1 MSVLIS
7 ILLGLVQGITEFLPV
22 SSSGHLSILQNLL
35 ELRYDEG
42 GHLLFDALLQLGTL
56 VSLFIVYRP
65 EIRGIAKDAGS
76 FILKRGDEGRT
87 QDGRMKPGLR
97 MLYLIIIGTIPMI
110 FTLFFVKFV
119 DQLYIK
125 MAFVAFAMLVT
136 GALLYVSDK
145 FTAGKKT
152 EKSCRFFDA
161 FMIGL
166 AQMVS
171 VIPGLSRA
179 GMTITV
185 GLARGCSR
193 DFAVRFAFLL
203 AIPAGI
209 VSFLSGV
216 VKALRAGIVW
226 ANVPVYLLGMVIAA
240 VIGIVSLLIVRKLA
254 ASGKLGKLCYYC
266 WAAGLVILI
275 ISFIL

>member
-1 MSVLIS
+1 MSILIS
-7 ILLGLVQGITEFLPV
+7 ILLGIVQGITEFLPV

-56 VSLFIVYRP
+56 VSLLVVYRP
-65 EIRGIAKDAGS
+65 EIRGIANDFGN
-76 FILKRGDEGRT
+76 FMLKRGDEGRE

-97 MLYLIIIGTIPMI
+97 MFALVVIGTIPMI
-110 FTLFFVKFV
+110 FTLFFNKYI
-119 DQLYIK
+119 DQLYFK
-125 MAFVAFAMLVT
+125 MAFVAFALIVT

-145 FTAGKKT
+145 FSAGKRT
-152 EKSCRFFDA
+152 ERSCRFIDA
-161 FMIGL
+161 FIIGI
-166 AQMVS
+166 AQMIS

-185 GLARGCSR
+185 SLARGCSR
-193 DFAVRFAFLL
+193 EFAVRFAFLL

-209 VSFLSGV
+209 FSFLGGV
-216 VKALRAGIVW
+216 VKALRAGVVW
-226 ANVPVYLLGMVIAA
+226 QNVPVYLLGMLIAA
-240 VIGIVSLLIVRKLA
+240 IFGVLAILVVKSLVSK
-254 ASGKLGKLCYYC
+254 GKLGKLCYYC
-266 WAAGLVILI
+266 WAAGLVTLI